1 MRRLLIFIPILL
13 FTVIAQE
20 KPIDNKAD
28 ELQIKGYVI
37 GQYTYYEADS
47 AFANGITSPLHDAF
61 AIRSARLVATGQL
74 KHGFNYHIM
83 AEFFPSG
90 SADVQVMQAWVGYQ
104 FNQFARFRF
113 GQFKYPFGY
122 EAYKNNTTW
131 SFANSSKVTGAVVK
145 PLGAE
150 GGKFR
155 DIGLEVAGEYEFS
168 GSLTGVYKLMVM
180 NGSGPGK
187 AESNNGKDIVAFIGG
202 RLPFNIFT
210 GISIYSGK
218 SGSASDQNETAL
230 GVLFQYQT
238 KRWHGQ
244 AEYIAAEYEASDVV
258 TKPRG
263 YYGFLTYRFLQPLE
277 GGVRFDQYEYDSNA
291 KNVLRYERWSLVA
304 HYYFAKR
311 TRISLNYEITDD
323 DKNTLASDI
332 LTLQA
337 QVFL

>member
-113 GQFKYPFGY
+113 GQFKYPFSY

-180 NGSGPGK
+180 NGSAPARRNRTMTKTLSRLLADACHSIFLPVFQFTAGNPAVRRTRTK
-187 AESNNGKDIVAFIGG
+187 QPWECYSNTKPNAGTARQSI
-202 RLPFNIFT
+202 LP
-210 GISIYSGK
+210 
-218 SGSASDQNETAL
+218 QN
-230 GVLFQYQT
+230 T
-238 KRWHGQ
+238 KRLMSSPSH
-244 AEYIAAEYEASDVV
+244 AVIMVSSPIAFCS
-258 TKPRG
+258 
-263 YYGFLTYRFLQPLE
+263 
-277 GGVRFDQYEYDSNA
+277 
-291 KNVLRYERWSLVA
+291 
-304 HYYFAKR
+304 H
-311 TRISLNYEITDD
+311 
-323 DKNTLASDI
+323 
-332 LTLQA
+332 
-337 QVFL
+337 

>member
-1 MRRLLIFIPILL
+1 LIVGLWWNIQPTIFLIKAFVTDNSWRHLMINTNRRQSMRRLLIFIPILL

-180 NGSGPGK
+180 NGSGPRQ
-187 AESNNGKDIVAFIGG
+187 GG
-202 RLPFNIFT
+202 IEQWQRHCRVYWRTPAIQYFYRYFNLQREIRQCV
-210 GISIYSGK
+210 GPERNSP
-218 SGSASDQNETAL
+218 GSAIPIPNQ
-230 GVLFQYQT
+230 
-238 KRWHGQ
+238 
-244 AEYIAAEYEASDVV
+244 
-258 TKPRG
+258 
-263 YYGFLTYRFLQPLE
+263 
-277 GGVRFDQYEYDSNA
+277 
-291 KNVLRYERWSLVA
+291 
-304 HYYFAKR
+304 
-311 TRISLNYEITDD
+311 
-323 DKNTLASDI
+323 TLARPGRVYCRRIRS
-332 LTLQA
+332 
-337 QVFL
+337 V